1 MSRSKSLQLRRHMLV
16 VECALQRS
24 TLTAQ
29 TRQLGLST
37 GWIKS
42 GDGLLDRLKNLPS
55 WVSVAIAAAVIFIPG
70 RAARLARSGLMLWQF
85 WRNIKSGHDTKPEV

>member
-1 MSRSKSLQLRRHMLV
+1 MSRAKSLQQRRQMLMA
-16 VECALQRS
+16 ECALQRT

-29 TRQLGLST
+29 TRQLGLNT

-42 GDGLLDRLKNLPS
+42 GDNLLGRLKNMPA
-55 WVSVAIAAAVIFIPG
+55 WVSVILAAAVIFIPG

-85 WRNIKSGHDTKPEV
+85 WRNLKTSDSAQS